1 MVPLL
6 LVTPVRLF
14 ERAVLSALSNIMRI
28 VSMIIQRMLLGRG
41 TSTAGMESWDLGYM
55 IAEDASSKA
64 IYVPIWTSHYVNTD
78 KVIIDWGDGSTSVIK
93 GAYSGDNLLDLN
105 PGFVH
110 TYASA
115 GSYRVKIYALPA
127 TWSRTEVGQSVNP
140 TYGYTTN
147 LTTIYNAMPV
157 IRGAYVTY
165 SDSTTTGKR
174 MDNLFYGCSALTS
187 IPSDLFSNNTD
198 AETFNST
205 FHNCSSLSLTNDLLL
220 FAGCSA
226 AKEFRYTFC
235 GVKGGV
241 ISMDFFADCVNATRF
256 DCCFSGFSASQSPV
270 WFPDAAPSSDGIME
284 GLFRNTSA
292 ESLMGTFALSSVPNI
307 LGLFDG
313 CFKLK
318 NINSCFYGAVIGEFY
333 AFKKPYDG
341 QPVKYNW
348 YNLFDDCVNLVDITG
363 LFLFAKVP
371 SYTFVLPDEIGRED
385 KWLYKAMAYPVLRF
399 AHSPNINYADN
410 VSGLNLTGE
419 TTPGRGT
426 FDVIWLSTGPATFE
440 QNANHP
446 LQGEI
451 MQAVPPG
458 IAIHLAGSPV
468 KTLSGKNKAF
478 IVVPSGSSMETHY
491 KSATISAGML
501 SQVKT
506 IEIVNG

>member
-1 MVPLL
+1 
-6 LVTPVRLF
+6 
-14 ERAVLSALSNIMRI
+14 
-28 VSMIIQRMLLGRG
+28 MIIQRMLLGRG
-41 TSTAGMESWDLGYM
+41 DSTAGMESWDLGYT
-55 IAEDASSKA
+55 IAEDASSKS

-78 KVIIDWGDGSTSVIK
+78 KVIIDWGDGSTSVVK
-93 GAYSGDNLLDLN
+93 GAYSGDDLHDLN
-105 PGFVH
+105 PKFVH

-127 TWSRTEVGQSVNP
+127 TWSRTEVGQSVSP
-140 TYGYTTN
+140 TYGHTTN

-165 SDSTTTGKR
+165 SDSTATGKR
-174 MDNLFYGCSALTS
+174 MDNLFYGSSALTS

-205 FHNCSSLSLTNDLLL
+205 FHDCSSLSLTNDLLL

-241 ISMDFFADCVNATRF
+241 ISTGFFADCVNATRF
-256 DCCFSGFSASQSPV
+256 DCCFSGYTANQSPV
-270 WFPDAAPSSDGIME
+270 WFPNAYPTSDGLMQ

-292 ESLMGTFALSSVPNI
+292 ESLMGTFAFSSVPNI

-313 CFKLK
+313 CSKLK
-318 NINSCFYGAVIGEFY
+318 NINSCFYSATIGKFY
-333 AFKKPYDG
+333 AFEKPYDG

-371 SYTFVLPDEIGRED
+371 SCTFMSPDDIDIES
-385 KWLYKAMAYPVLRF
+385 KWYYKAMAYPVLRF
-399 AHSPNINYADN
+399 ANSPNINYADN
-410 VSGLNLTGE
+410 VSGLNLTRE

-446 LQGEI
+446 LQGEN
-451 MQAVPPG
+451 MQTVPPG

-468 KTLSGKNKAF
+468 KTLSGGRKAF

-491 KSATISAGML
+491 KSGVVSGML

-506 IEIVNG
+506 IAIVNG

>member
-1 MVPLL
+1 
-6 LVTPVRLF
+6 
-14 ERAVLSALSNIMRI
+14 
-28 VSMIIQRMLLGRG
+28 MIIQRMLLGRG

>member
-1 MVPLL
+1 
-6 LVTPVRLF
+6 
-14 ERAVLSALSNIMRI
+14 
-28 VSMIIQRMLLGRG
+28 MIIQRMLLGRG
-41 TSTAGMESWDLGYM
+41 DSTAGMESWDLGYT
-55 IAEDASSKA
+55 IAEDASSKS
-64 IYVPIWTSHYVNTD
+64 IYIPIWTSHYVNTD
-78 KVIIDWGDGSTSVIK
+78 KVIIDWGDGSTSVVK
-93 GAYSGDNLLDLN
+93 GAYSGADWHDLN
-105 PGFVH
+105 PEFVH

-127 TWSRTEVGQSVNP
+127 TWSRTEVGQSASK
-140 TYGYTTN
+140 GYTTN
-147 LTTIYNAMPV
+147 MTTIYNAMPA
-157 IRGAYVTY
+157 IRGAHVTY
-165 SDSTTTGKR
+165 TNSDATGKR
-174 MDNLFYGCSALTS
+174 MDNLFYGSSALTS

-241 ISMDFFADCVNATRF
+241 ISTDFFADCVNATRF
-256 DCCFSGFSASQSPV
+256 DCCFSGYTANQNPV
-270 WFPDAAPSSDGIME
+270 WFPNAYPTSDGLMH

-292 ESLMGTFALSSVPNI
+292 ESLMGTFAFSSVPNI

-313 CFKLK
+313 CSKLK
-318 NINSCFYGAVIGEFY
+318 NINSCFYFATIGEFY
-333 AFKKPYDG
+333 SFVKPYDG
-341 QPVKYNW
+341 QPVEYNW

-371 SYTFVLPDEIGRED
+371 SDTFMTPYDIDIES
-385 KWLYKAMAYPVLRF
+385 KWYYKAMAYPVLRF
-399 AHSPNINYADN
+399 ANSPNINYADN
-410 VSGLNLTGE
+410 VSGLNLNRE

-440 QNANHP
+440 QNASHP
-446 LQGEI
+446 LQGEN

-468 KTLSGKNKAF
+468 KTLSGGRKAF

-491 KSATISAGML
+491 KSGTVSGML
-501 SQVKT
+501 SQIKT
-506 IEIVNG
+506 IQIVNG

>member
-1 MVPLL
+1 
-6 LVTPVRLF
+6 
-14 ERAVLSALSNIMRI
+14 
-28 VSMIIQRMLLGRG
+28 MIIQRMLLGRG
-41 TSTAGMESWDLGYM
+41 DSTAGMESWDLGYT
-55 IAEDASSKA
+55 IAEDASSKS
-64 IYVPIWTSHYVNTD
+64 IYIPIWTSHYVNTD
-78 KVIIDWGDGSTSVIK
+78 KVIIDWGDGSTSVVR
-93 GAYSGDNLLDLN
+93 GAYSGDDLHDLN
-105 PGFVH
+105 PEFVH

-127 TWSRTEVGQSVNP
+127 TWSRTEVGQSVSP
-140 TYGYTTN
+140 TYGHTTN

-165 SDSTTTGKR
+165 SDSTATGKR

-205 FHNCSSLSLTNDLLL
+205 FHDCSSLSLTNDLLL
-220 FAGCSA
+220 FSGCSA

-241 ISMDFFADCVNATRF
+241 ISTDFFADCVNATRF
-256 DCCFSGFSASQSPV
+256 DCCFSGYTANQSPV
-270 WFPDAAPSSDGIME
+270 WFPNAYPTSDGLMQ

-292 ESLMGTFALSSVPNI
+292 ESLMGTFAFSSVPNI

-313 CFKLK
+313 CSKLK
-318 NINSCFYGAVIGEFY
+318 NINSCFYSAAIGEFY
-333 AFKKPYDG
+333 AFQKPYDG

-371 SYTFVLPDEIGRED
+371 SDTFMSPIDIDIES
-385 KWLYKAMAYPVLRF
+385 KWYYKAMAYPVLRF
-399 AHSPNINYADN
+399 ANSPNINYADN

-446 LQGEI
+446 LQGEN
-451 MQAVPPG
+451 MQTVPPG

-468 KTLSGKNKAF
+468 KTLSGKRKAF

-491 KSATISAGML
+491 KSGTVSGML
-501 SQVKT
+501 SQIKT